1 MLTTTTSSPP
11 ETHMHRFLKTAA
23 RTGLLLAASTGVAL
37 AEDAGGGG
45 GMGHVGAGLAVGLAA
60 LGCGIG
66 QGLTAGNA
74 IGGMARNPQASGQL
88 FTPMLIGLAL
98 TESLTIL
105 GFVIAY
111 LLL

>member
-1 MLTTTTSSPP
+1 M
-11 ETHMHRFLKTAA
+11 RKFLETAA
-23 RTGLLLAASTGVAL
+23 RTGLLLAASSGVAL
-37 AEDAGGGG
+37 AEDGS